1 MGFRPTIVPGEWGE
15 HMRNSEELSTY
26 EQGVRIRKVLEEL
39 GITETRQMEKL
50 ILHTRKN
57 PIDGVEENYL
67 RWYAKD
73 ILDGKWPNPPA
84 YPEDELRKSFSRMAR
99 KAAIA
104 KVKKGKVTDPL
115 ASKFYGCPALPPGT
129 PWPQSG
135 EGQPMIFLGQFNL
148 ERIGVELDVLKG
160 TAMLSIFVADID
172 TMDIWDEEPVVMAF
186 RSLEGLVPHPVPE
199 GAEGPKEREL
209 RFKVSREYPDM
220 DDPNL
225 PLPDGADPET
235 IWKTNIPDVME
246 DFPNDGGTKV
256 GGWPNTLQTNY
267 ALGNMDVPLV
277 GTGVNPFV
285 LQISTY
291 DADMDVG
298 DIGTLYIARYP
309 DRGPPAP
316 LGDDGWFFE
325 FQMC

>member
-1 MGFRPTIVPGEWGE
+1 MQ
-15 HMRNSEELSTY
+15 NSEDLSTY

-50 ILHTRKN
+50 ILHCRKN

-84 YPEDELRKSFSRMAR
+84 YPEDELRKSLAGLAR

-115 ASKFYGCPALPPGT
+115 ASKFFGCPALPPGT
-129 PWPQSG
+129 PWPLNE
-135 EGQPMIFLGQFNL
+135 EGQPKIFLGQFNL
-148 ERIGVELDVLKG
+148 ERIGVDLDVLKG
-160 TAMLSIFVADID
+160 TAMLSIFVTDLD
-172 TMDIWDEEPVVMAF
+172 TMDIWSEEPTVMAF
-186 RSLEGLVPHPVPE
+186 PSLEGLVPHPNQTVFDV
-199 GAEGPKEREL
+199 PKERAL
-209 RFKVSREYPDM
+209 GFKMAREYPDM

-225 PLPDGADPET
+225 PLPEGADPDL

-246 DFPNDGGTKV
+246 DFPNDAGTKL
-256 GGWPNTLQTNY
+256 GGWPSALQNY
-267 ALGNMDVPLV
+267 PLGNMGVPPV
-277 GTGVNPFV
+277 GSGVNPFV
-285 LQISTY
+285 LQISTE

-298 DIGTLYIARYP
+298 DIGTFYIARYP